1 MEYIS
6 LEEEEERER
15 EVDEGE
21 RTGGVQEVE
30 CVGWFALGTF
40 GIAPRWYG
48 GKEEKD
54 GLEIGAFG
62 TLGIL

>member
-6 LEEEEERER
+6 REEEEERER

-21 RTGGVQEVE
+21 RTGGVREVE
-30 CVGWFALGTF
+30 CVRWFALRTF

-48 GKEEKD
+48 GKEKD
-54 GLEIGAFG
+54 GLELGAFG